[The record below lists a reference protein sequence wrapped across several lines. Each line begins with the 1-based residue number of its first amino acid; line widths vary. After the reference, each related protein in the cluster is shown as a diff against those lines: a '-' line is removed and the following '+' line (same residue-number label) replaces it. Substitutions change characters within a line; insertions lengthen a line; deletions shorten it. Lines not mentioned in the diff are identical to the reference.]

1 MKAADLRQLT
11 EEELAARIRQFR
23 DEVFTLRNKHA
34 TGQIEDTASMQA
46 TRRNLA
52 RALSVSAEKGK
63 S

>member
-34 TGQIEDTASMQA
+34 TGQIEDTAGMQ
-46 TRRNLA
+46 TMRRNLA
-52 RALSVSAEKGK
+52 RALGVSAEKGK